1 MSPGSRP
8 KRNGSFPP
16 TSSTAP
22 AAANTKPRTRS
33 SLPIS
38 RIGSIAS
45 DNSNHY
51 WVLRQTRKQHQPTP
65 NGTVPWTR
73 QNARARPHPD
83 HAQQLHGG
91 EQVEEIIRIAPR
103 IEQLGDGGRLK
114 QLLPVMLRWPR
125 QREAPFSHAR

>member
-51 WVLRQTRKQHQPTP
+51 WVIRQTRKQDQADTERHR
-65 NGTVPWTR
+65 PWTR
-73 QNARARPHPD
+73 QNARRLRGAVPD
-83 HAQQLHGG
+83 LADGS
-91 EQVEEIIRIAPR
+91 
-103 IEQLGDGGRLK
+103 LG
-114 QLLPVMLRWPR
+114 QR
-125 QREAPFSHAR
+125 QSKPSTP